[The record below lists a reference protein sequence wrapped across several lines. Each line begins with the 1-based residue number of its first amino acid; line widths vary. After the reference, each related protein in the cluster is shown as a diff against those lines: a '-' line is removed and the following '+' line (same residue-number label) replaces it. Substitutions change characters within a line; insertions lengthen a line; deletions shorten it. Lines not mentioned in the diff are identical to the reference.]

1 MRAPSPTRPTPRTE
15 SPSARSTPHTHT
27 LPTPAKTHNPST
39 STPPA
44 SSRTDPSPCT
54 RSRDDDRDTR
64 RTREGWS
71 GGGETST
78 LHTHTHPSHRVV
90 TDVAV
95 LRFAHCRVH
104 TLGKELPLT
113 LHTLSHVL
121 RTTHLS
127 RVHVTHSVHAT
138 VASSSNTLQQRV
150 ILSQLSRILLPPTP
164 PPQFTCNNGCSLRH
178 SLSPTPHAS
187 YTPPRT
193 RIELLFLLRV
203 VVPHHIHS
211 NTRFLSSQQTTPIM
225 SPSSPDTPS

>member
-1 MRAPSPTRPTPRTE
+1 MY
-15 SPSARSTPHTHT
+15 T
-27 LPTPAKTHNPST
+27 LPRRRPRYTPYTGRMERWWRDFNATHSH
-39 STPPA
+39 
-44 SSRTDPSPCT
+44 SPLSHT
-54 RSRDDDRDTR
+54 RY
-64 RTREGWS
+64 
-71 GGGETST
+71 
-78 LHTHTHPSHRVV
+78 LSHRVV

-121 RTTHLS
+121 RTPHLS

-150 ILSQLSRILLPPTP
+150 ILSQLFRILLHNTLPL
-164 PPQFTCNNGCSLRH
+164 QFTRNNGCSLRH